1 MAIPRSLISF
11 DPFEL
16 HRFLSQNNGE
26 SDTTPMPM
34 DVVERGDSYLV
45 HMIMPGVK
53 KEDVHITIDG
63 NQVSI
68 NAEIKAAPSEANDK
82 NRILRQER
90 FYGKLSRT
98 FQLGSELDETKSMAK
113 LSDGIL
119 ELSLYKKQGEA
130 AKQLTVQ

>member
-16 HRFLSQNNGE
+16 HRFFSQNNVE

-34 DVVERGDSYLV
+34 DIIERGDSYLV
-45 HMIMPGVK
+45 YMVMPGVK

-68 NAEIKAAPSEANDK
+68 NAEIKTVSNEANDK
-82 NRILRQER
+82 YRILRQER

-113 LSDGIL
+113 LSDGVL

-130 AKQLTVQ
+130 AKQLMIQ